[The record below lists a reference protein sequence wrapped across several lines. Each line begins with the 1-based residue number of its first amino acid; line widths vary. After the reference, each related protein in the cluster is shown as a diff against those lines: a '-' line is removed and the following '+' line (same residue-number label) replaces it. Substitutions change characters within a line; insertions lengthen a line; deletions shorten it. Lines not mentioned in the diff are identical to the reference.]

1 MNLKKRILKELD
13 DLDWIRDVEL
23 FVPFESA
30 KRGELYKVE
39 IINASNFIYMEKQTL
54 QEAEQ
59 KCYDHI
65 NDTTNDEVHV
75 EIVKTED

>member
-1 MNLKKRILKELD
+1 MNKYEVFIDE
-13 DLDWIRDVEL
+13 
-23 FVPFESA
+23 VPVGKFC
-30 KRGELYKVE
+30 
-39 IINASNFIYMEKQTL
+39 TL

-75 EIVKTED
+75 EIVKTKD